1 MTALAATY
9 EIGAH
14 PATALLIGGLA
25 AAVLRGR
32 FASIALVLSP
42 LFGLFHVYGLEL
54 GGVSTLNLFGYEI
67 LGVSVDQQAKV
78 FGYLSSYRRVSCWN
92 LFISCQRS
100 LAGLDGLILCSHR
113 CGCCFCRGYAFTI
126 SLVGRIGDHFCF
138 PNLGKKD

>member
-54 GGVSTLNLFGYEI
+54 GEYPL
-67 LGVSVDQQAKV
+67 
-78 FGYLSSYRRVSCWN
+78 
-92 LFISCQRS
+92 
-100 LAGLDGLILCSHR
+100 
-113 CGCCFCRGYAFTI
+113 
-126 SLVGRIGDHFCF
+126 
-138 PNLGKKD
+138 